1 MKKNDLKGRDLLS
14 VADLNAEELAYVIG
28 HAATLKKEHKEGKLR
43 KPLKDKG
50 VALIFQKP
58 STRTRVSFE
67 MGVYLLGGHAVVLN
81 PSEMQLGRGE
91 TIEDT
96 GKVLSR
102 YLDAIMIRTFA
113 QQDAERLAAGA
124 VVPVINGL
132 TDSEHPCQLL
142 ADLLTVKEYKGKL
155 AGLKLTYLGDGN
167 NVANSLLLGCALAGM
182 DITVACPPDA
192 RPDASILKLARRMA
206 LGLGKVE
213 VVTDPVKAVHGA
225 HVLYTDVWVSM
236 GQEEAPGYKDTMQPY
251 QINGDLLAKAEPGA
265 MVLHCLPAHRGEE
278 ITGEVMD
285 GPKSAVWDQAENRM
299 YAQMALLDLV
309 VE

>member
-142 ADLLTVKEYKGKL
+142 ADLLTVEG
-155 AGLKLTYLGDGN
+155 
-167 NVANSLLLGCALAGM
+167 V
-182 DITVACPPDA
+182 
-192 RPDASILKLARRMA
+192 
-206 LGLGKVE
+206 
-213 VVTDPVKAVHGA
+213 
-225 HVLYTDVWVSM
+225 
-236 GQEEAPGYKDTMQPY
+236 
-251 QINGDLLAKAEPGA
+251 
-265 MVLHCLPAHRGEE
+265 
-278 ITGEVMD
+278 
-285 GPKSAVWDQAENRM
+285 
-299 YAQMALLDLV
+299 
-309 VE
+309 

>member
-1 MKKNDLKGRDLLS
+1 MKKVNLAGRDLIS
-14 VADLNAEELAYVIG
+14 VADLSAAELACILD
-28 HAATLKKEHKEGKLR
+28 HAAKLKQEHKEGKLH
-43 KPLKDKG
+43 KPLQGKG

-58 STRTRVSFE
+58 STRTRLSFE

-102 YLDAIMIRTFA
+102 YLQAIMIRTFA
-113 QQDAERLAAGA
+113 QEDVERLAAGA
-124 VVPVINGL
+124 SVPVINGL
-132 TDSEHPCQLL
+132 TDLEHPCQVL
-142 ADLLTVKEYKGKL
+142 ADLLTIRERKGQL

-182 DITVACPPDA
+182 DVSIACPAEA
-192 RPDASILKLARRMA
+192 RPDPAILKTARRFA
-206 LGLGKVE
+206 LGMSKVE
-213 VVTDPVKAVHGA
+213 VTSDPAKAVHGA
-225 HVLYTDVWVSM
+225 RVLYTDVWVSM
-236 GQEEAPGYKDTMQPY
+236 GQEETPGYKESMRPY
-251 QINGDLLAKAEPGA
+251 QINRELLAKAEPDA

-285 GPKSAVWDQAENRM
+285 GEQSAVWDQAENRM
-299 YAQMALLDLV
+299 YAQMALLDLLTK
-309 VE
+309 